1 MRIDHRLLGPSF
13 AAEVSDVDMSS
24 PPSPEL
30 VDAVR
35 ALWMEHKVIVFRGQS
50 LEETAMLEFTRPFGR
65 LFVHIRSQFHS
76 RKHPE
81 VMVLTNAVPYDE
93 MRGAVGDNSDLAW
106 HSDQAYTACP
116 VWGTMLHAV
125 ELPREGGATSF
136 ADLAQAQ
143 SAMPADLAARVA
155 GRRTCFSIS
164 GATATMKQSV
174 SDEQRQAA
182 PDVSHPVLRRHPFL
196 DRSIL
201 YVSPAHATGIEGM
214 DSEEGRAL
222 LDELA
227 SWASRPEFV
236 YSHVWQ
242 PGDVVMWDNVQTMHR
257 RDPFPAGEVRTMIR
271 TGFHLPDGYGAPMAV

>member
-1 MRIDHRLLGPSF
+1 
-13 AAEVSDVDMSS
+13 
-24 PPSPEL
+24 
-30 VDAVR
+30 
-35 ALWMEHKVIVFRGQS
+35 
-50 LEETAMLEFTRPFGR
+50 
-65 LFVHIRSQFHS
+65 
-76 RKHPE
+76 
-81 VMVLTNAVPYDE
+81 
-93 MRGAVGDNSDLAW
+93 
-106 HSDQAYTACP
+106 
-116 VWGTMLHAV
+116 MLHAV

-214 DSEEGRAL
+214 DPQEGRAL

-227 SWASRPEFV
+227 AWASRSEFV